1 MNIYA
6 QVGQLFIVIL
16 VGFYASKRKILNQ
29 EINNGLSSILLN
41 ITLPLLII
49 NSFNLDYN
57 SEMFNNIV
65 KTFLYSIVSF
75 VIVILISHLL
85 YFKVK
90 DNKKQVLKFSTIFSN
105 CGFMGFA
112 IIQTLYGKEGLAYA
126 SIFVMIFIILIW
138 SYGIILF
145 SGEKNIK
152 SLTKILSNPGII
164 AVFIGLVIMA
174 FSIQLPVV
182 IESAIE
188 MVGGM
193 TTPISMI
200 ITGSIMAQVSLT
212 KEMTDINLYYGTFSK
227 LIIVP
232 VALYLIASLLHI
244 NSLPLDVVIICQAM
258 PVAAV
263 APIFAGLYDKN
274 KDFAAFLVFIS
285 TLFSIVTIPL
295 ILKMIS

>member
-6 QVGQLFIVIL
+6 QVGQLFLVIL
-16 VGFYASKRKILNQ
+16 IGFYASKRNFLNE

-41 ITLPLLII
+41 ITLPLLIV
-49 NSFNLDYN
+49 NSFNLEYN
-57 SEMFNNIV
+57 SEMFTNIV
-65 KTFLYSIVSF
+65 NTFLYSVASF
-75 VIVILISHLL
+75 IIVILISHLL

-90 DNKKQVLKFSTIFSN
+90 YNNKQILKFATIFSN

-126 SIFVMIFIILIW
+126 SIFLIVFTTLIW
-138 SYGIILF
+138 SYGIMLF
-145 SGEKNIK
+145 SGEKKIK
-152 SLTKILSNPGII
+152 SWTKILINPGII
-164 AVFIGLVIMA
+164 AVLIGLVFMA
-174 FSIQLPVV
+174 FSIQLPLVLQ
-182 IESAIE
+182 SAIQ

-200 ITGSIMAQVSLT
+200 ITGSIMAQVSIT
-212 KEMTDINLYYGTFSK
+212 KEMTNIKLYYGVFSK
-227 LIIVP
+227 LILVP
-232 VALYLIASLLHI
+232 VVLYLISVILHI
-244 NSLPLDVVIICQAM
+244 NSLPLDVVIVCHAM

-285 TLFSIVTIPL
+285 TLFSIITIPL
-295 ILKMIS
+295 ILKIIS